1 MSDAAEDEKKVNEN
15 ASNASKTVTPL
26 QYTLSIHKEI
36 KKKLRSFID
45 NNRIPN
51 IIFHGPHGSGKKTIL
66 NEFLNNIYENKS
78 EIYNNFVLTVN
89 CAHGK
94 GIKFIREDLKF
105 FAKTNILLPGTTYFK
120 SVVLLNADKLTIDAQ
135 SALRRCIEQF
145 SYSTRFFIIVVD
157 KYKLLRPILSR
168 FCEIYIA
175 EPLIRKKPTNLHVY
189 DLNKCY
195 PVNKTYLAKSN
206 KLTTKLKGFIEELDT
221 IPDFNAK
228 LDKLKSFCERLYYE
242 GYSVL
247 DLMRHIET
255 TSITNLIYLPNFTEL
270 RKFDMLLFIQKIKRE
285 FRDEKLLFYVI
296 FYFLLVRSDYPL
308 ENISFM

>member
-1 MSDAAEDEKKVNEN
+1 MSDEKKDSV
-15 ASNASKTVTPL
+15 
-26 QYTLSIHKEI
+26 QYSLSIHKDI
-36 KKKLRSFID
+36 KFKLKSFIK

-51 IIFHGPHGSGKKTIL
+51 IIFHGPHGSGKKTLL
-66 NEFLNNIYENKS
+66 NEFLNSIYNNQS
-78 EIYNNFVLTVN
+78 DIFNNFVLTVN

-105 FAKTNILLPGTTYFK
+105 FAKTNILLPGTNYFK

-175 EPLIRKKPTNLHVY
+175 EPLVRKKPTNLHIY
-189 DLNKCY
+189 DLNKSY
-195 PVNKTYLAKSN
+195 PVQKSYIAKCKKFS
-206 KLTTKLKGFIEELDT
+206 LKFKKISDDVRNISE
-221 IPDFNAK
+221 FN
-228 LDKLKSFCERLYYE
+228 DKLETLKSACEILYYE

-247 DLMRHIET
+247 DLMRYVET
-255 TSITNLIYLPNFTEL
+255 EPLHELSGLPNFDEI
-270 RKFDMLLFIQKIKRE
+270 RKYDVLLFIQKVKRE
-285 FRDEKLLFYVI
+285 FRDEKLLFYLI
-296 FYFLLVRSDYPL
+296 LYFVLVRFDYPL

>member
-1 MSDAAEDEKKVNEN
+1 MSASAKEKGEEELKVHAQNY
-15 ASNASKTVTPL
+15 AYS
-26 QYTLSIHKEI
+26 LSIHKDI
-36 KKKLRSFID
+36 KSKLLGFIK

-66 NEFLNNIYENKS
+66 NEFLNNIYDNQKD
-78 EIYNNFVLTVN
+78 IFNNFVLTVN

-105 FAKTNILLPGTTYFK
+105 FAKTNILLPGTSYFK

-189 DLNKCY
+189 DLNKSF
-195 PVNKTYLAKSN
+195 PVIKMYQTKSKKISGYIQKIVTDMKEKETFN
-206 KLTTKLKGFIEELDT
+206 SKLEL
-221 IPDFNAK
+221 
-228 LDKLKSFCERLYYE
+228 LKSTCESLYYE

-247 DLMRHIET
+247 DLMRYIEGANQDEMLY
-255 TSITNLIYLPNFTEL
+255 IHGFNEI
-270 RKFDMLLFIQKIKRE
+270 RKYDILLFIQKIKRE
-285 FRDEKLLFYVI
+285 FRDEKLLFYMI
-296 FYFLLVRSDYPL
+296 LYFMLVRSDYAL

>member
-1 MSDAAEDEKKVNEN
+1 MSSLLKDSTGSVPEKEAE
-15 ASNASKTVTPL
+15 API
-26 QYTLSIHKEI
+26 QYTLSIHKDI
-36 KKKLRSFID
+36 KTKLKGFIK
-45 NNRIPN
+45 NSRIPN

-66 NEFLNNIYENKS
+66 NEFLHNIYDNQKD
-78 EIYNNFVLTVN
+78 IFNNFVLTVN

-105 FAKTNILLPGTTYFK
+105 FAKTNILLPGTSYFK

-168 FCEIYIA
+168 FCEIYIS
-175 EPLIRKKPTNLHVY
+175 EPLIRKKPTNLHTY
-189 DLNKCY
+189 DLNKSF
-195 PVNKTYLAKSN
+195 PVTRVYQAKSKKISSLVKRILADIN
-206 KLTTKLKGFIEELDT
+206 KAETFNSKIELLKR
-221 IPDFNAK
+221 
-228 LDKLKSFCERLYYE
+228 SCESLYYE

-247 DLMRHIET
+247 DLMRYIET
-255 TSITNLIYLPNFTEL
+255 ACMEDMQYIPGYDEN
-270 RKFDMLLFIQKIKRE
+270 RKFDILLFIQKIKRE
-285 FRDEKLLFYVI
+285 FRDEKMLFYMI
-296 FYFLLVRSDYPL
+296 MYFMLIRSDYAL

>member
-1 MSDAAEDEKKVNEN
+1 M
-15 ASNASKTVTPL
+15 ASNIIDPKNATLESKEPL
-26 QYTLSIHKEI
+26 PYTLSIHKDI
-36 KKKLRSFID
+36 KSKLKSFIKS
-45 NNRIPN
+45 NRIPN

-66 NEFLNNIYENKS
+66 NEFLNNIYNNQS
-78 EIYNNFVLTVN
+78 DIFNNFVLTVN

-105 FAKTNILLPGTTYFK
+105 FAKTNILLPGTSYFK

-168 FCEIYIA
+168 FCEIYIS
-175 EPLIRKKPTNLHVY
+175 EPLVRKKPTNLHIY

-195 PVNKTYLAKSN
+195 PVLKTYQSKTK
-206 KLTTKLKGFIEELDT
+206 KLSGKLKKIIESLNGISLYND
-221 IPDFNAK
+221 K
-228 LDKLKSFCERLYYE
+228 LDSLKTDCEKLYYE

-247 DLMRHIET
+247 DLLRHIE
-255 TSITNLIYLPNFTEL
+255 SASVEEMEYVPNYDEI
-270 RKFDMLLFIQKIKRE
+270 RKYDLLLFIQKIKRE

-296 FYFLLVRSDYPL
+296 LYFMLVRFDYPL

>member
-1 MSDAAEDEKKVNEN
+1 MLSTIPPSEKV
-15 ASNASKTVTPL
+15 APF
-26 QYTLSIHKEI
+26 QYSLSIHKEI
-36 KKKLRSFID
+36 KSKLNSFIR

-66 NEFLNNIYENKS
+66 HEFLNNIYNNQRD
-78 EIYNNFVLTVN
+78 IYNNFVLTVN

-105 FAKTNILLPGTTYFK
+105 FAKTNILLPGTSYFK

-175 EPLIRKKPTNLHVY
+175 EPLIRKKPTNLHIY

-195 PVNKTYLAKSN
+195 PVVKSYQS
-206 KLTTKLKGFIEELDT
+206 KCKKFSTKLRKIVDELYE
-221 IPDFNAK
+221 ISVYNEK
-228 LDKLKSFCERLYYE
+228 LDKLKTLCECLYYD
-242 GYSVL
+242 GYSGL
-247 DLMRHIET
+247 DLLKHIE
-255 TSITNLIYLPNFTEL
+255 SSSLKDLEYLPNFNEN
-270 RKFDMLLFIQKIKRE
+270 RKYDMLLFIQKIKRE

-296 FYFLLVRSDYPL
+296 LYFLVVRSDYPL

>member
-1 MSDAAEDEKKVNEN
+1 MSDEKKDSVKY
-15 ASNASKTVTPL
+15 S
-26 QYTLSIHKEI
+26 LSIHKDI
-36 KKKLRSFID
+36 KFKLKSFIK

-51 IIFHGPHGSGKKTIL
+51 IIFHGPHGSGKKTLL
-66 NEFLNNIYENKS
+66 NEFLNSIYNNQS
-78 EIYNNFVLTVN
+78 DIFNNFVLTVN

-105 FAKTNILLPGTTYFK
+105 FAKTNILLPGTNYFK

-175 EPLIRKKPTNLHVY
+175 EPLVRKKPINLHIY
-189 DLNKCY
+189 DLNKSY
-195 PVNKTYLAKSN
+195 PVQNSYIAKCKKFS
-206 KLTTKLKGFIEELDT
+206 LKFKKISDDVRNISE
-221 IPDFNAK
+221 FN
-228 LDKLKSFCERLYYE
+228 DKLETLKSACEILYYE

-247 DLMRHIET
+247 DLMRYVET
-255 TSITNLIYLPNFTEL
+255 VPLNELSGLPNFDEI
-270 RKFDMLLFIQKIKRE
+270 RKYDVLLFIQKVKRE
-285 FRDEKLLFYVI
+285 FRDEKLLFYLI
-296 FYFLLVRSDYPL
+296 LYFVLVRFDYPL

>member
-1 MSDAAEDEKKVNEN
+1 MNDEKKESV
-15 ASNASKTVTPL
+15 
-26 QYTLSIHKEI
+26 QYSLSIHKDI
-36 KKKLRSFID
+36 KFKLKSFIK

-66 NEFLNNIYENKS
+66 NEFLNNIYNNQI

-105 FAKTNILLPGTTYFK
+105 FAKTNILLPGTSYFK

-175 EPLIRKKPTNLHVY
+175 EPLIRKKPTNLHIY

-195 PVNKTYLAKSN
+195 PVQKTYQVKCKKFS
-206 KLTTKLKGFIEELDT
+206 TRLKNISLELKN
-221 IPDFNAK
+221 ILVFNEK
-228 LDKLKSFCERLYYE
+228 LDALKTACECLYYDSF
-242 GYSVL
+242 SVL
-247 DLMRHIET
+247 DLMRHVET
-255 TSITNLIYLPNFTEL
+255 ASLSELEYLPNFDEI
-270 RKFDMLLFIQKIKRE
+270 RKYDVLLFIQKVKRE

-296 FYFLLVRSDYPL
+296 LYFVLVRFDYPL

>member
-1 MSDAAEDEKKVNEN
+1 MTSIQLGHLDSINDK
-15 ASNASKTVTPL
+15 ASCPM
-26 QYTLSIHKEI
+26 QYTLSIHKDI
-36 KKKLRSFID
+36 KSKLKSFIT
-45 NNRIPN
+45 NNRTPN

-66 NEFLNNIYENKS
+66 HEFLNNIYDHQS
-78 EIYNNFVLTVN
+78 EIFHNFVLTVN

-105 FAKTNILLPGTTYFK
+105 FAKTNILLPGTSYFK

-195 PVNKTYLAKSN
+195 PVMKMYQSKCKKFSV
-206 KLTTKLKGFIEELDT
+206 KLKKIVEELEL
-221 IPDFNAK
+221 NENYNGK
-228 LDKLKSFCERLYYE
+228 LNILQSSCECLYVE

-247 DLMRHIET
+247 DLMRYIET
-255 TSITNLIYLPNFTEL
+255 TVLTELLYLPNFDEI
-270 RKFDMLLFIQKIKRE
+270 RKYDMLLFIQKIKRE

>member
-1 MSDAAEDEKKVNEN
+1 MLGQNDSIKEN
-15 ASNASKTVTPL
+15 ASCPM
-26 QYTLSIHKEI
+26 QYTLSIHKDI
-36 KKKLRSFID
+36 KSKLNSFIT

-51 IIFHGPHGSGKKTIL
+51 IIFHGPHGSGKKTVL
-66 NEFLNNIYENKS
+66 HEFLNNIYDNQS
-78 EIYNNFVLTVN
+78 EIFHNFVLTVN

-105 FAKTNILLPGTTYFK
+105 FAKTNILLPGTSYFK

-195 PVNKTYLAKSN
+195 PVNKMYQTKCKKFS
-206 KLTTKLKGFIEELDT
+206 TKLKKIVEELE
-221 IPDFNAK
+221 IVENYNGK
-228 LDKLKSFCERLYYE
+228 LDILKSSCECLYME

-247 DLMRHIET
+247 DLMRYIET
-255 TSITNLIYLPNFTEL
+255 TVLTELQYFPNFNEI
-270 RKFDMLLFIQKIKRE
+270 RKYDILLFIQKIKRE

>member
-1 MSDAAEDEKKVNEN
+1 MNDEKKESV
-15 ASNASKTVTPL
+15 
-26 QYTLSIHKEI
+26 QYSLSIHKDI
-36 KKKLRSFID
+36 KFKLKSFIK

-66 NEFLNNIYENKS
+66 NEFLNNIYNNQI

-105 FAKTNILLPGTTYFK
+105 FAKTNILLPGTSYFK

-175 EPLIRKKPTNLHVY
+175 EPLIRKKPTNLHIY

-195 PVNKTYLAKSN
+195 PVQKTYQVKSK
-206 KLTTKLKGFIEELDT
+206 KLSTRLKNISVELKN
-221 IPDFNAK
+221 ILVFNEK
-228 LDKLKSFCERLYYE
+228 LDALKTVCECLYYDS
-242 GYSVL
+242 YSVL
-247 DLMRHIET
+247 DLMRHVET
-255 TSITNLIYLPNFTEL
+255 ASLSELEYLPNFDEI
-270 RKFDMLLFIQKIKRE
+270 RKYDVLLFIQKVKRE

-296 FYFLLVRSDYPL
+296 LYFVLVRFDYPL

>member
-1 MSDAAEDEKKVNEN
+1 MSSIQKDSTGSIPEKE
-15 ASNASKTVTPL
+15 TPI
-26 QYTLSIHKEI
+26 QYTLSIHKDI
-36 KKKLRSFID
+36 KSKLKGFIK
-45 NNRIPN
+45 NSRIPN

-66 NEFLNNIYENKS
+66 NDFLHNIYDNQKD
-78 EIYNNFVLTVN
+78 IFNNFVLTVN

-105 FAKTNILLPGTTYFK
+105 FAKTNILLPGTSYFK

-168 FCEIYIA
+168 FCEIYIS
-175 EPLIRKKPTNLHVY
+175 EPLIRKKPTNLHIY
-189 DLNKCY
+189 DLNKSF
-195 PVNKTYLAKSN
+195 PVTKMYQAKSKKISSLVKSLIDDIN
-206 KLTTKLKGFIEELDT
+206 DGETFNSRIEVLKRR
-221 IPDFNAK
+221 
-228 LDKLKSFCERLYYE
+228 CESLYYG

-247 DLMRHIET
+247 DLMRYIET
-255 TSITNLIYLPNFTEL
+255 ASIEDMQQYIPGYDEN
-270 RKFDMLLFIQKIKRE
+270 RKYDILLFIQKIKRE
-285 FRDEKLLFYVI
+285 FRDEKMLFYMI
-296 FYFLLVRSDYPL
+296 LYFMLIRSDYAL